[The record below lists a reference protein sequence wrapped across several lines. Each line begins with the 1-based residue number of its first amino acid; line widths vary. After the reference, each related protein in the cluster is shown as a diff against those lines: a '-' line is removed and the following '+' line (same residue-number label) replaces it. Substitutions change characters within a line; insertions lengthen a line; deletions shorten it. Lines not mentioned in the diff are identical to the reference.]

1 MENNYMGAHIYIC
14 RTEIALMVLIHFILQ
29 GQIRGRTEIA
39 PDQRERYLQKLQQV
53 QQQGQSALL
62 NMPSFV
68 GGNSKQFS
76 AQQQNPLLQ
85 QVPFLCIFS
94 SFTQNLKIEYLLS
107 ANCPICDTLLLPIS
121 EKIYCIVRKLTF
133 HLHFFSA

>member
-53 QQQGQSALL
+53 QQQGQSAIL

-68 GGNSKQFS
+68 AGNPKQFS

-85 QVPFLCIFS
+85 QVPFLCIFC
-94 SFTQNLKIEYLLS
+94 SFTQNLKIGDLLS
-107 ANCPICDTLLLPIS
+107 ANSPICDTLLLPIS
-121 EKIYCIVRKLTF
+121 EKLLYSLKINISCTL
-133 HLHFFSA
+133 L